1 MRALLIVAHGSRL
14 VESNAEIAMLSKKVA
29 RIAEENFPLVAC
41 AFLELADP
49 SIPQGVAQMVEEGAD
64 SIVVVPYFLAQG
76 THVKNDIPKAVLQA
90 QAEHPNVSITIS
102 NYFGASGSVPEMLAQ
117 LALEEQK

>member
-1 MRALLIVAHGSRL
+1 
-14 VESNAEIAMLSKKVA
+14 
-29 RIAEENFPLVAC
+29 
-41 AFLELADP
+41 
-49 SIPQGVAQMVEEGAD
+49 
-64 SIVVVPYFLAQG
+64 
-76 THVKNDIPKAVLQA
+76 VKNDIPKAVLQA